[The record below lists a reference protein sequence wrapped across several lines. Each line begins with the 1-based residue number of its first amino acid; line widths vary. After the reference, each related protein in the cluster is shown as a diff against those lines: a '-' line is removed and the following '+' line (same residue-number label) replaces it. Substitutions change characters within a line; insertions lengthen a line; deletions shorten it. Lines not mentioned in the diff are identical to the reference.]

1 MEKSQEIIHP
11 RVASMEQIK
20 LSVWQ
25 SLNEILQINRRCVI
39 HGAKSRM
46 NLNHQAMFSRQS
58 ADVVNHVFIE
68 VPVSCFCGVLLAI
81 GDGSTAMMI
90 AGIAVGILGMAG
102 MGANFPIYRKILARG
117 KQKYA
122 YEIIE
127 LAREISEEK

>member
-1 MEKSQEIIHP
+1 
-11 RVASMEQIK
+11 
-20 LSVWQ
+20 
-25 SLNEILQINRRCVI
+25 
-39 HGAKSRM
+39 M

-68 VPVSCFCGVLLAI
+68 IPVGCFCWVLLAI